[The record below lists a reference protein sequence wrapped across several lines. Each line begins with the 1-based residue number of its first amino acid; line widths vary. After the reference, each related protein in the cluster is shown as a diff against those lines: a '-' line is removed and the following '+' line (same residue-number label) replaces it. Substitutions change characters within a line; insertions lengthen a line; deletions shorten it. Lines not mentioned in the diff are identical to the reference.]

1 MEILQGQQ
9 HHNRMTIKELLDR
22 VDLESHGG
30 SQTPLPAGFK
40 KLGEPQGNQGAY
52 LGGPKLYNEDD
63 FFVMNLDEF
72 LEENNLMTNVKGE
85 DSSPEPEEVSCG
97 SPSSVIC
104 GSPINSCSSPTSV
117 TDPLPEYQPRR
128 PGVIV
133 NAKPANKLPRAAN
146 EFLYSESKRAKLERE
161 REERKRKLEAELNF
175 APEDLAL
182 ATVPGADFDPTLR
195 AFDSDELRPQPIIRK
210 RPKLFVP
217 DECKDKHYW
226 DKRSKNNIAA
236 RRSREARRL
245 KENQIALRAA
255 FLEKENATLRKELED
270 TKFENSKIL
279 TEKDILKMKL
289 SKYEAFVAH

>member
-1 MEILQGQQ
+1 MEIMQGQQ
-9 HHNRMTIKELLDR
+9 NRMTIKELLDR
-22 VDLESHGG
+22 VDLDSHGG
-30 SQTPLPAGFK
+30 AGSPIPGGLKKFGGNPGQGGNGTPQT
-40 KLGEPQGNQGAY
+40 Y
-52 LGGPKLYNEDD
+52 LGPKLYSEDD

-85 DSSPEPEEVSCG
+85 DLSPEPEELPCGSPKGSSSSMSCG
-97 SPSSVIC
+97 SP
-104 GSPINSCSSPTSV
+104 TSV
-117 TDPLPEYQPRR
+117 LDPLPSYSPHR

-133 NAKPANKLPRAAN
+133 AAKPPNKLPRGGN
-146 EFLYSESKRAKLERE
+146 EFLYSESKRARIDRE

-182 ATVPGADFDPTLR
+182 ATVPGADFDPTMR

-217 DECKDKHYW
+217 DECKDTHYW
-226 DKRSKNNIAA
+226 DKRTKNNIAA

-255 FLEKENATLRKELED
+255 FLEKENASLRKELED

-289 SKYEAFVAH
+289 SKYEAFVEH